1 MEKTQMRSKK
11 ETKKTS
17 AKKAVKK
24 TDKPVKKAGRKRT
37 AKKVQVVEDIQDD
50 DKPTA
55 SIEDFNSTVDT
66 SFFYTN
72 DKHLNAIDD
81 AEVINR
87 IVAHYP
93 DFNQKNKD
101 TQLKKIFLQVLENEE
116 FIEDL
121 LDYYTLTIFDFFK
134 IIYKNYSSLFNTL
147 FIKKVKDRIKNKKYA
162 RV

>member
-24 TDKPVKKAGRKRT
+24 TNKPTKKSGRKRA
-37 AKKVQVVEDIQDD
+37 AKKVKVVEDIQD

-55 SIEDFNSTVDT
+55 SIEDFNSTVET

-87 IVAHYP
+87 IVVRYP

-101 TQLKKIFLQVLENEE
+101 TQLKKIFLQVLDDEE
-116 FIEDL
+116 FILDL
-121 LDYYTLTIFDFFK
+121 LDYFALTIFDFFK

>member
-1 MEKTQMRSKK
+1 MEKIQMRSKK
-11 ETKKTS
+11 ETKKIEKIT
-17 AKKAVKK
+17 KK
-24 TDKPVKKAGRKRT
+24 PGRKSA
-37 AKKVQVVEDIQDD
+37 AKKVQIVEEVQDD
-50 DKPTA
+50 DNPTA

-81 AEVINR
+81 VEVINR
-87 IVAHYP
+87 IMSRYP

-101 TQLKKIFLQVLENEE
+101 TQLKKILLQVLDD
-116 FIEDL
+116 DL
-121 LDYYTLTIFDFFK
+121 FVSDILEYFSLTIFEFFR

-147 FIKKVKDRIKNKKYA
+147 FIKKVKDKIKNKKYA

>member
-17 AKKAVKK
+17 AKK
-24 TDKPVKKAGRKRT
+24 
-37 AKKVQVVEDIQDD
+37 VQVVENIQDD

-55 SIEDFNSTVDT
+55 SIEDFNNAVDT
-66 SFFYTN
+66 SFFYIN

-81 AEVINR
+81 AEVING
-87 IVAHYP
+87 IVAQYP

-121 LDYYTLTIFDFFK
+121 LDYYSLTIFDFFK

-147 FIKKVKDRIKNKKYA
+147 FIKKVKDKIKTKKYA

>member
-1 MEKTQMRSKK
+1 MEKIQMRSKK

-17 AKKAVKK
+17 TRKTTKKIEKTAKK
-24 TDKPVKKAGRKRT
+24 PGRKSA
-37 AKKVQVVEDIQDD
+37 AKKVQIVEEVQDD

-81 AEVINR
+81 VEVINR
-87 IVAHYP
+87 IMSRYP

-101 TQLKKIFLQVLENEE
+101 TQLKKILLQVLDD
-116 FIEDL
+116 DL
-121 LDYYTLTIFDFFK
+121 FVSDILEYFSLTIFEFFR

>member
-1 MEKTQMRSKK
+1 MEKIQMRSKK

-17 AKKAVKK
+17 TRKTTKKIEKTAKK
-24 TDKPVKKAGRKRT
+24 PGRKSA
-37 AKKVQVVEDIQDD
+37 AKKVQIVEEVQDD

-81 AEVINR
+81 VEVINR
-87 IVAHYP
+87 IMSRYP

-101 TQLKKIFLQVLENEE
+101 TQLKKILLQVLDD
-116 FIEDL
+116 DL
-121 LDYYTLTIFDFFK
+121 FMSDILEYFSLTIFEFFR

>member
-1 MEKTQMRSKK
+1 MEKIQMRSKK

-17 AKKAVKK
+17 ARKTTKKIEKTAKK
-24 TDKPVKKAGRKRT
+24 PGRKSA
-37 AKKVQVVEDIQDD
+37 AKKVQIVEEVQDD

-81 AEVINR
+81 VEVINR
-87 IVAHYP
+87 IMSRYP

-101 TQLKKIFLQVLENEE
+101 TQLKKILLQILDDDLFVSDILEY
-116 FIEDL
+116 FS
-121 LDYYTLTIFDFFK
+121 LTIFEFFR